1 MDSHLPSTSKRHQLE
16 RYGRDGA
23 GSHNEALIKDIEN
36 TGTRPDVL
44 LTLGRIPVLQRNY
57 GFLSIV
63 GFSCTL
69 LISWVA
75 VLTGFDISIPK
86 YVLLY

>member
-44 LTLGRIPVLQRNY
+44 LTLGRIPVLQV
-57 GFLSIV
+57 F
-63 GFSCTL
+63 
-69 LISWVA
+69 
-75 VLTGFDISIPK
+75 VLARFWQLRADVP
-86 YVLLY
+86 LDL